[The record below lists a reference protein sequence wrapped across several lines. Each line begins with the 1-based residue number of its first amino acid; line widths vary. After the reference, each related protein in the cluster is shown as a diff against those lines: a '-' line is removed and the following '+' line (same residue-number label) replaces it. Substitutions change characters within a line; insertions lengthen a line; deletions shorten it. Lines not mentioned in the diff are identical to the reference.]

1 MFMILILCAVSLQVA
16 WVAYFK
22 SETRKLD
29 GRKPLEG
36 SKICYH

>member
-1 MFMILILCAVSLQVA
+1 MILILCAIFLQIA

-22 SETRKLD
+22 SETRELD

-36 SKICYH
+36 SKICCY